1 MKIWVDLGNGIG
13 ENMDNRDKEI
23 EYLED
28 TIKELEKTVE
38 ELSKPRRKWRFG
50 EDTGPRMLFKRE
62 LIQGSLNPRCAKC
75 GTENGVDFMEGLDVN
90 LCDACKNNWN

>member
-1 MKIWVDLGNGIG
+1 MRIWVDLGNGIG
-13 ENMDNRDKEI
+13 GNMDNRDKEI

-28 TIKELEKTVE
+28 RIKDLEKIVE
-38 ELSKPRRKWRFG
+38 YLSKPKRKWSFG
-50 EDTGPRMLFKRE
+50 EDTGSRMLFKRE